1 MSPKRSNPNPRRGDR
16 KGGPPGRRT
25 PPPEAT
31 GLEARYLQYQSKSET
46 KMRVRLRDGQSLEGI
61 IRGFDRDVLTVEPA
75 VGEAVTIRKSEIC
88 YVEEPDDA

>member
-1 MSPKRSNPNPRRGDR
+1 MSPRRPKPNTRRGDR

-46 KMRVRLRDGQSLEGI
+46 KMRIRLRDGQALEGI

-75 VGEAVTIRKSEIC
+75 VGEAVTIRKSEIR

>member
-1 MSPKRSNPNPRRGDR
+1 MSPKRSKPNPRRGDQ

-25 PPPEAT
+25 PPPEST
-31 GLEARYLQYQSKSET
+31 GLETRYMQYQSQSEA
-46 KMRVRLRDGQSLEGI
+46 KMRIRLRDGQSLEGV

-75 VGEAVTIRKSEIC
+75 VGEAVTIRKSEIS